1 MIIEIPPTADANA
14 LATMI
19 AGTAAAAAAQTE
31 VAQPVTPSATVP
43 PTATVTSVPI
53 YSTEGTA
60 LLTDAGGATTFIDQA
75 GGYELKIS
83 PGWLLVRVNE
93 RELMDAWTLPETA
106 DARIQNF
113 LHQVQKSDPKTFRL
127 FGADTLAEHYQGGF
141 VSNFNVFWDRDRTE
155 SLEQLVGALQ
165 EQLPRTYLNSTV
177 THAEVGFTSSRVSVG
192 IVESSS
198 VLLTPAGWPINL
210 HQKQVVFHLKT
221 GALTIVL
228 STTEELKDIYLPAF
242 DAMVDKFAL
251 LDK

>member
-1 MIIEIPPTADANA
+1 MMIEVPPTADADG

-31 VAQPVTPSATVP
+31 AARPVAPSATIP
-43 PTATVTSVPI
+43 PTATVTPVPI

-60 LLTDAGGATTFIDQA
+60 LFTDASGATTFIDQA
-75 GGYELKIS
+75 GGYELRIS

-106 DARIQNF
+106 DARVQNF
-113 LHQVQKSDPKTFRL
+113 LHQVQKSDPRTFRL

-141 VSNFNVFWDRDRTE
+141 VSNFNVFWDRDSTE
-155 SLEQLVGALQ
+155 SLEQVVAALKQ
-165 EQLPRTYLNSTV
+165 QLPRTFLNSTV
-177 THAEVGFTSSRVSVG
+177 THADVTFTSGRVSVG
-192 IVESSS
+192 IVESSA

-210 HQKQVVFHLKT
+210 YQKQVVFHLKT

-228 STTEELKDIYLPAF
+228 STTDELKDIYLPAF

-251 LDK
+251 LDR